1 MTYQNLLLEQPEP
14 GVYLLTVNRPQALN
28 ALNAATLNELGDAAA
43 RVGTDSGARV
53 LLITGAGDKA
63 FVAGA
68 DIAAMQALTVDEA
81 RTFSATGMQV
91 MRALEALPVPVIAL
105 VNGYALG
112 GGCELALACDWI
124 IASERAVFGQPE
136 VSLGIPPGFGGTQR
150 LLRLVGRARAG
161 TGEHRAANQGCGS
174 IGHRL
179 GRRGRAGGP
188 PGGTRAGSRA
198 ADCCKGAACRALC
211 QTGRS
216 AWTGHDAGRGV
227 CAGVRIVRAGLRQ
240 RGSARG
246 HARVSGQASTGIYR
260 ALNVT
265 PQSLPVDGR
274 ASVLVPSINA
284 GKVIWRC
291 APGDLHPRYLPSRCR
306 ESAGS

>member
-112 GGCELALACDWI
+112 GGCELAMACDWI

-150 LLRLVGRARAG
+150 LLRLVGRARAL
-161 TGEHRAANQGCGS
+161 ELVS
-174 IGHRL
+174 
-179 GRRGRAGGP
+179 
-188 PGGTRAGSRA
+188 
-198 ADCCKGAACRALC
+198 
-211 QTGRS
+211 TGRQIK
-216 AWTGHDAGRGV
+216 AAEALAIGLVAEVVPADLLAARGLEV
-227 CAGVRIVRAGLRQ
+227 ARLIAAKAPLAVRYAKQAVQ
-240 RGSARG
+240 RGQDMTLAAGCALESGLFAQAFASADQREG
-246 HARVSGQASTGIYR
+246 MRAFLDKRPPAFTGR
-260 ALNVT
+260 
-265 PQSLPVDGR
+265 
-274 ASVLVPSINA
+274 
-284 GKVIWRC
+284 
-291 APGDLHPRYLPSRCR
+291 
-306 ESAGS
+306 